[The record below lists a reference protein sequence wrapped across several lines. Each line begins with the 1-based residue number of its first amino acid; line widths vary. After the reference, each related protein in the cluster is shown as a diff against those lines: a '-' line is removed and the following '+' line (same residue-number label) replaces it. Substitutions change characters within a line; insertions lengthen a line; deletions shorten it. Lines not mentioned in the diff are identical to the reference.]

1 MGEKI
6 GNSAILFGILL
17 VTAAIGI
24 MYFGEMTDA
33 PGGVNT
39 IAMLFLMVGIVI
51 GVVGGLSAF
60 RK

>member
-24 MYFGEMTDA
+24 MYYGERTGA
-33 PGGVNT
+33 ASGVNS
-39 IAMLFLMVGIVI
+39 IAMIFLLVGIVI
-51 GVVGGLSAF
+51 GIVGGLSAF